1 MTCIFVG
8 ETARFVYEFTRSENS
23 LEIVHYPHPALR
35 YQSKPIKRV
44 NSELKKTVD
53 EMFELMYQAAGV
65 GLAANQVNLGIRL
78 FVMNETGKK
87 GEGEEHVFLNPVI
100 SKPKGSEENQEG
112 CLSLPELYGNVIR
125 PKEVHCQAYNLR
137 GESFDQVIDGLFGRI
152 IQHEADHLDGV
163 LFIDRM
169 KESAKEQVSGE
180 VEEFEIEFRA
190 KRESGEIPDDE
201 TLMKHL
207 AEIETKFC

>member
-1 MTCIFVG
+1 
-8 ETARFVYEFTRSENS
+8 

-44 NSELKKTVD
+44 NSALKKTVD
-53 EMFELMYQAAGV
+53 EMFELMYEASGV

-78 FVMNETGKK
+78 FVMNEAGQK
-87 GEGEEHVFLNPVI
+87 GDGEEHVFLNPVI

-125 PKEVHCQAYNLR
+125 PKEIQCQAYNLQ
-137 GESFDQVIDGLFGRI
+137 GEPFNQVIGGLFGRI

-169 KESAKEQVSGE
+169 KESAKEQIAE
-180 VEEFEIEFRA
+180 EIEEFEIEFRA
-190 KRESGEIPDDE
+190 KRDAGEIPDDA

-207 AEIETKFC
+207 AEVEGLFC